1 MSCLILLVSGSVLL
15 AVLLKDDKPIDDEP
29 IIETNLI
36 QLKKPLNLKFD
47 DFNFSWDV
55 VENASSYMVYIDEME
70 YEVFQIHT
78 T

>member
-1 MSCLILLVSGSVLL
+1 MKKKILIIVSCLILLVSGSVLL

-47 DFNFSWDV
+47 DLNKIFISFV
-55 VENASSYMVYIDEME
+55 RLE
-70 YEVFQIHT
+70 
-78 T
+78 